1 MMMRREIGEKGQIV
15 IPKDIRDC
23 LGLDVGI
30 NVIFE
35 VKNNAIIMKKENNE
49 GFLKD
54 FLNVPKLKKKLAIQD
69 LKKTYEEQYEE
80 IIH

>member
-1 MMMRREIGEKGQIV
+1 MMRREIGEKGQIV

-80 IIH
+80 RIH

>member
-1 MMMRREIGEKGQIV
+1 MRREIGEKGQIV

>member
-80 IIH
+80 RIH

>member
-1 MMMRREIGEKGQIV
+1 MRREIGEKGQIV

-80 IIH
+80 RIH